1 MNVLKEI
8 ISFFKNILKKNDK
21 IKELP
26 EPKAYI
32 SKDRNS
38 FIDSI
43 KVTNIEKKKN
53 KKIETL
59 ICDGDG
65 LGIKKR
71 ISC

>member
-1 MNVLKEI
+1 MNILKKI
-8 ISFFKNILKKNDK
+8 IYFFKNILIKKHE

-26 EPKAYI
+26 EPKI
-32 SKDRNS
+32 DIQKDRNT
-38 FIDSI
+38 FIESI

-65 LGIKKR
+65 LGIKKK

>member
-8 ISFFKNILKKNDK
+8 ISFFKNIFKKNDK